1 MLDLD
6 ARIVVATA
14 PDAAVYG
21 DDRDP
26 SRFYAFASRPRV
38 ATDAAGRPLLSVLVY
53 RRGKDN
59 PPEGGQV
66 SLTTTLAL
74 SAEERAAILQSLPP
88 DRGPGPLG
96 APVPERRS
104 EVAVAPLT
112 SPTIVAPEWLSGEVT
127 VRLAEGLELTGQPSL
142 AGDNTCVLLA
152 ALDAAGAAV
161 VARAVGE
168 GLVDATATYSV
179 EVAVGRSSGAHAETR
194 SEGGGRVLAYDVQVD
209 VSSTER
215 HRFELAGPLGLERE
229 RVDDLMTV
237 IGF

>member
-1 MLDLD
+1 GSDARPVHGWAHAHPPGADAQRSAPGRRLARRLGLGAGISRCLVGRRGHVWLVGRRPKPMLDLD

-104 EVAVAPLT
+104 E
-112 SPTIVAPEWLSGEVT
+112 
-127 VRLAEGLELTGQPSL
+127 
-142 AGDNTCVLLA
+142 
-152 ALDAAGAAV
+152 
-161 VARAVGE
+161 
-168 GLVDATATYSV
+168 
-179 EVAVGRSSGAHAETR
+179 
-194 SEGGGRVLAYDVQVD
+194 
-209 VSSTER
+209 
-215 HRFELAGPLGLERE
+215 
-229 RVDDLMTV
+229 
-237 IGF
+237 